1 MDADFRSHRI
11 EGFAHAALSRGIDAE
26 FSVPLISQV
35 GDALWMGGCRDGVR
49 LGPEFDFVLSL
60 YPWDRYA
67 LEDNTARL
75 EVKLFDAAEM
85 PEADLLVRLART
97 VNLFRGYGNVLVHC
111 QAGLNRSGLVTALAL
126 MLDGEEPEVAI
137 HRLRSERCGV
147 VLCNKT
153 FEDWLLG
160 EGREFVGA

>member
-11 EGFAHAALSRGIDAE
+11 EGFAHAALSRGIDGE
-26 FSVPLISQV
+26 FSVPLISEV
-35 GDALWMGGCRDGVR
+35 ADALWMGGCRDGVR
-49 LGPEFDFVLSL
+49 LGPDFDFVLSL
-60 YPWDRYA
+60 YPWERYV

-85 PEADLLVRLART
+85 PDADLVLRLAET

-126 MLDGEEPEVAI
+126 ILDGDEPEVAI
-137 HRLRSERCGV
+137 HRLRSERCPI
-147 VLCNKT
+147 VLCNET
-153 FEDWLLG
+153 FERWLLERG
-160 EGREFVGA
+160 YES